1 MIDNVMRFMRGPF
14 LLWLLLPAGIVA
26 VAQTT
31 SGWKL
36 VWSDEFNGPAGAPPN
51 KANWNYDLGG
61 GGWGNGEAEVYTNS
75 PNNVF
80 QDGKGNLVIRAI
92 RDASG
97 NFTSARLQTGA
108 PGASTDTTDLS
119 WQYGRIEARI
129 KLPFGQGVWPAFW
142 MLGENIG
149 SVGWPQCGEVDI
161 MENFGTFANNASVN
175 NGTAHGPGYSGAN
188 GISQSYTL
196 PFGEEV
202 ADDFHVYAIEWSQNS
217 IVWYVDG
224 ASYHTVTPAS
234 IPAGDQWVFNAPFF
248 ILLNLAIGG
257 PTTFLGTP
265 DPNKPFPPQEM
276 LVDYVRV
283 YRAITITSTTPVIT
297 PGRVVNAASF
307 LGTMAPGSLAT
318 LYGYNLADGT
328 HTASLGANGS
338 YPRSISGVSVTVNG
352 VSAPLTM
359 VSPQQ
364 INFQVPWETAPGAAV
379 KVQVTRNKIESN
391 VEVITIAATTA
402 PSVFLNDLTNGVAKV
417 NGVGCQTTQCAV
429 QTGGTYELSGN
440 GFGPKNSPQKDGV
453 PAPSTG
459 SLTPFEVPGSPA
471 SCQLT
476 IGGETATV
484 EYCGA
489 APGEITDQL
498 KFVYPAGVS
507 SSSPYVSATLTI
519 GGTTGKFRVPAVL
532 SADQRATAL
541 LQQMTQD
548 EKMQLVAGAGGPVT
562 NIIPLPRGAGG
573 YIPGIPHLGI
583 PDLYFCDGS
592 VGVANSQ
599 APATA
604 LPSSIAS
611 AATWDLNLAYQY
623 GQVIGI
629 EMAAYGLNV
638 NLGGNIN
645 LIGREPRD
653 GRTFETKGEDPIL
666 AGEITA
672 AHIRAIQDQHVL
684 GGMKHFAFNDQET
697 GRTTANVQIDDRGGR
712 ESDLLAFEIA
722 MKDSNVQSVMCS
734 YNLVN
739 STYSCENPYLLTE
752 VLKGDWGFAGFVM
765 SDWWATHSTAAAALA
780 GLDQEQ
786 PDNQWFSGLAQAV
799 QSGEVP
805 QSRIDDM
812 VHRILRAMF
821 EVGLFDYPLSITPID
836 TAADEA
842 IAQTVEE
849 QGAVLLKNAGGQL
862 PLNASAINSIAI
874 IGSHADVAVLSGG
887 GSAQVHPTGGPALTE
902 GYPCP
907 PCWSEVIWDPS
918 SPLQAIQAKAPGA
931 KVQFDDGT
939 NPATAA
945 SLAAASDVAI
955 VFVSQWASEGM
966 DLPSLNFT
974 DVIHSTPIDQDALV
988 SAVAQANPHTIVVAE
1003 NGGPQV
1009 MPWLNQVSAV
1019 LEAWYPG
1026 LQGGAA
1032 IANILFGSVNPSGK
1046 LPVTFP
1052 ASVNDLPRSVIAS
1065 PPDATTPFPVNY
1077 SEGFLVG
1084 YKWYDAKNK
1093 TPLFPFGFGLSYT
1106 TFSFSNVK
1114 LINNLEGGNPNFQV
1128 SFDLTNTGTVAGAE
1142 VAQVYLELPASTDEP
1157 PKRLVGWQKVLLQP
1171 GQQQLVT
1178 VQVNE
1183 NDSSHPLSW
1192 WNPSA
1197 NGWQVAPG
1205 DYSVYVGN
1213 SSSKASLQLA
1223 GTLHIGST

>member
-1 MIDNVMRFMRGPF
+1 MIESVMRIIRVL
-14 LLWLLLPAGIVA
+14 LLWWLVLPAGVEA
-26 VAQTT
+26 MAQTT

-51 KANWNYDLGG
+51 PANWNYDLGG
-61 GGWGNGEAEVYTNS
+61 GGWGNGEAETYTNS

-92 RDASG
+92 RDSFG
-97 NFTSARLQTGA
+97 NYTSARLQTGT
-108 PGASTDTTDLS
+108 PGASTHTTDLS

-129 KLPFGQGVWPAFW
+129 QLPFGLGVWPAFW

-161 MENFGTFANNASVN
+161 MENFGTFNNNISIN

-188 GISQSYTL
+188 GISQAYTL
-196 PFGEEV
+196 PFGEKV
-202 ADDFHVYAIEWSQNS
+202 ADDYHVYAVEWSHDA

-224 ASYHTVTPAS
+224 TSYHTVTPAS
-234 IPAGDQWVFNAPFF
+234 IPAGDPWVFNARFF
-248 ILLNLAIGG
+248 LLLNLAIGG
-257 PTTFLGTP
+257 DSTFLGTP
-265 DPNKPFPPQEM
+265 DPKAPFPHQDM

-283 YRAITITSTTPVIT
+283 YQAATITSTTPVIT
-297 PGRVVNAASF
+297 PGRLVNAASL
-307 LGTMAPGSLAT
+307 LGNIAPGSLAT
-318 LYGYNLADGT
+318 LYGQNLTGMTGTGTVGVDGSFP
-328 HTASLGANGS
+328 HSIDGA
-338 YPRSISGVSVTVNG
+338 SVTVNG

-359 VSPQQ
+359 VSPKQ
-364 INFQVPWETAPGAAV
+364 ITFQVPWETAAGTAV
-379 KVQVTRNKIESN
+379 KVQVIRNKVDSNIE
-391 VEVITIAATTA
+391 VVTIATPTS
-402 PSVFLNDLTNGVAKV
+402 PSVFLNDLVIGFAKV
-417 NGVGCQTTQCAV
+417 HGVGCETTQCIVKA
-429 QTGGTYELSGN
+429 GGVYELSGN

-453 PAPSTG
+453 PASNSG
-459 SLTPFEVPGSPA
+459 SLTPLEVPDSPS
-471 SCQLT
+471 SCHLT
-476 IGGETATV
+476 IGGQRAKV

-498 KFVYPAGVS
+498 KFVYPSGVS
-507 SSSPYVSATLTI
+507 TALPYVSATLTI
-519 GGTTGKFRVPAVL
+519 GGVTGRFRMPAAL
-532 SADQRATAL
+532 SADQNVTVL
-541 LQQMTQD
+541 LQQMTQN

-573 YIPGIPHLGI
+573 YIPGIVRLGI

-592 VGVANSQ
+592 VGVANGQ

-611 AATWDLNLAYQY
+611 AATWDLKLAYEY
-623 GQVIGI
+623 GQVIGK

-638 NLGGNIN
+638 NLGGNVN

-666 AGEITA
+666 AGKITA
-672 AHIRAIQDQHVL
+672 AHIHAIQDQHVL
-684 GGMKHFAFNDQET
+684 GGVKHFSFNDQET
-697 GRTTANVQIDDRGGR
+697 GRTTANVQIDERGGR

-722 MKDSNVQSVMCS
+722 LKDSNAQSVMCS

-739 STYSCENPYLLTE
+739 NTYSCENAHLLTDI
-752 VLKGDWGFAGFVM
+752 LKGDWGFQGFVM

-786 PDNQWFSGLAQAV
+786 PDNQWFSDLGPAV
-799 QSGEVP
+799 ANGQVP
-805 QSRIDDM
+805 QSRVDDM
-812 VHRILRAMF
+812 VRRILRAMF
-821 EVGLFDYPLSITPID
+821 QVGLFNSSPSTID
-836 TAADEA
+836 TAGDEA
-842 IAQTVEE
+842 IAQTIEE
-849 QGAVLLKNAGGQL
+849 QGAVLLKNANGQL
-862 PLNASAINSIAI
+862 PLNASAIKSIAV

-887 GSAQVHPTGGPALTE
+887 GSAQVHPTGAPALTE

-918 SPLQAIQAKAPGA
+918 SPLQAVQAKTPYA

-974 DVIHSTPIDQDALV
+974 DVIHDTPIDQDALV
-988 SAVAQANPHTIVVAE
+988 DAVAKANPHTIVVAE

-1026 LQGGAA
+1026 QQGGAA

-1052 ASVNDLPRSVIAS
+1052 ASVNDLPHPTIATPS
-1065 PPDATTPFPVNY
+1065 DTTTVFPVDY

-1084 YKWYDAKNK
+1084 YKWYDAKNI
-1093 TPLFPFGFGLSYT
+1093 TPLFPFGFGLSFT

-1114 LINNLEGGNPNFQV
+1114 LINNLSASSPNFQV
-1128 SFDLTNTGTVAGAE
+1128 SFDLANTGAVAGAE
-1142 VAQVYLELPASTDEP
+1142 VAQVYLELPASTGEP
-1157 PKRLVGWQKVLLQP
+1157 PKRLVGWQKVLLPP
-1171 GQQQLVT
+1171 GQQQLVI

-1183 NDSSHPLSW
+1183 NDSSHPFSW
-1192 WNPSA
+1192 WDPASSS
-1197 NGWQVAPG
+1197 WKTAPG
-1205 DYSVYVGN
+1205 DYAVYVGN
-1213 SSSKASLQLA
+1213 SSSKTSLELA